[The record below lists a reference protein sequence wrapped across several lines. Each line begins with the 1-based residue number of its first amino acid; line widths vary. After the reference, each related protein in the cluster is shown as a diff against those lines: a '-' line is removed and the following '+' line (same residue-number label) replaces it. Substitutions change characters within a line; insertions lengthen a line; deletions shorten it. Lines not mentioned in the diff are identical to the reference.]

1 MVQGSLEK
9 RAARV
14 RLVLFDVDGVLTDG
28 RVVLHGDGRESKQ
41 FHIRDGI
48 VMVWAQRVG
57 LKVGLLSARL
67 SATTTERA
75 AQLGITLVHQGVTS
89 KIEAYDE
96 ILGEVGFDDEE
107 VAYMGDDIVDIAVL
121 SRVGLAAAPA
131 DAVPEVRERVHWV
144 APSAG
149 GGSYRFTVTDPA
161 LEIAKILESA
171 RGTSIAVRDL
181 TFQAPNLESV
191 FLHLTGR
198 ELRE

>member
-1 MVQGSLEK
+1 MVQSSVEK

-57 LKVGLLSARL
+57 LQVGLLSARS

-75 AQLGITLVHQGVTS
+75 SQLGITLVHQGVAS
-89 KIEAYDE
+89 KIDAYDE
-96 ILGEVGFDDEE
+96 ILNKVGLNDEE

-131 DAVPEVRERVHWV
+131 DAVIEVRDRVHWV
-144 APSAG
+144 APSPG
-149 GGSYRFTVTDPA
+149 GGGA
-161 LEIAKILESA
+161 A
-171 RGTSIAVRDL
+171 
-181 TFQAPNLESV
+181 
-191 FLHLTGR
+191 R
-198 ELRE
+198 ELRVLVLRTQGRWDAIVQSFMSVTSGAERA